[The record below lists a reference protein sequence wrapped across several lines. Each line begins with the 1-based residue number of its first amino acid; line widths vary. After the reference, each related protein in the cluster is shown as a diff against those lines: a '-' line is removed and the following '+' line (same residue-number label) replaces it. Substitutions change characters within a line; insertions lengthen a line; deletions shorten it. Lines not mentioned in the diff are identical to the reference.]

1 MKLGV
6 VKNKRVLE
14 GKDMHLPNKSIFT
27 VFFFCL
33 KKCSIALPA
42 ILFMLSILCRK
53 SSWAVML
60 FPETAMFSLEIST
73 VPKMN
78 SKFKFTNFYELF
90 KPIPNQFTSAV
101 YNYAWKIDNGF
112 EIEMMVKSNVI
123 EIVFKY
129 WGPLMIYQLINTD
142 QSSTLWV
149 EKGCSD

>member
-1 MKLGV
+1 
-6 VKNKRVLE
+6 
-14 GKDMHLPNKSIFT
+14 
-27 VFFFCL
+27 
-33 KKCSIALPA
+33 
-42 ILFMLSILCRK
+42 
-53 SSWAVML
+53 
-60 FPETAMFSLEIST
+60 
-73 VPKMN
+73 MN

-90 KPIPNQFTSAV
+90 KPIPNQFTTVV

-112 EIEMMVKSNVI
+112 EIEMVVKSNVI

>member
-1 MKLGV
+1 
-6 VKNKRVLE
+6 
-14 GKDMHLPNKSIFT
+14 
-27 VFFFCL
+27 
-33 KKCSIALPA
+33 
-42 ILFMLSILCRK
+42 
-53 SSWAVML
+53 
-60 FPETAMFSLEIST
+60 
-73 VPKMN
+73 MN

>member
-1 MKLGV
+1 MQLRIEKTKESLKAKICTYL
-6 VKNKRVLE
+6 KNPFLQFFF
-14 GKDMHLPNKSIFT
+14 L
-27 VFFFCL
+27 FFCL

-53 SSWAVML
+53 SSWAVTL
-60 FPETAMFSLEIST
+60 FAETAMFSLEIST

-90 KPIPNQFTSAV
+90 KPIPNQFTTVV

-112 EIEMMVKSNVI
+112 EIKMMVKSNVI

-129 WGPLMIYQLINTD
+129 WFT
-142 QSSTLWV
+142 S
-149 EKGCSD
+149 